1 MPKMGEAQPQ
11 ASREDLKK
19 MGEAQPQ
26 ASREDPKKMGE
37 EATVPDLTTLPR
49 LMQRN
54 AKELGDRPAI
64 REKDRGIW
72 QTWTWKQYQDQVRD
86 LALGLA
92 ALGFHRSDRLSVIG
106 DNRPRLYWAQVAAQC
121 LGGVPVPVY
130 QDSIAKE
137 LAFVWNHAECAVIVA
152 EDQEQVDKVMALK
165 AELPALRL
173 VVYDDPRGMT
183 HYKHDWL
190 RSYQSVQELGREFSA
205 KNPGYFEAEI
215 DKGKPEDVAIICY
228 TSGTTGNP
236 KGVMLT
242 HANALALADA
252 FRQADDVRPEDDA
265 LAYLPMAWA
274 GDAAYTLFLSL
285 VVGFCANCPESPETV
300 QRDLR
305 ELGPTTV
312 LAPPRIWENM
322 LTSVQVKA
330 ADAPAL
336 KRWVFERF
344 RGAAERAEILRA
356 DGKPVPMS
364 LRLACMLGNVL
375 VYTPIRDQL
384 GLRRAKWA
392 LTGGAPLGPDTFRFF
407 RSIGVNLKQ
416 VYGSTETTGLVSL
429 QPSAEANPTTAGR
442 PCPGIEVKIAERG
455 EVLVKG
461 AGVFCGYLKNDEATR
476 EVIDPEGWFH
486 TGDAG
491 FIDPRGH
498 LVIIDR
504 AKDVGSLADGS
515 PFAPQFVENKLKF
528 SPYIREAVAFGDQKP
543 FVVAM
548 IAIDM
553 NTVGNWAERRSL
565 AYTSYMD
572 LSQKPEVRELIAEEI
587 RKGNETL
594 PDAAKIRR
602 FLLLTK
608 DLEADDAEMTRTRK
622 VRRRFVAEKYASVID
637 AFYSGASEVE
647 LTTTITYEDGRQ
659 ASIQSRARIEYVEGA
674 PAHV

>member
-1 MPKMGEAQPQ
+1 MVE
-11 ASREDLKK
+11 S
-19 MGEAQPQ
+19 
-26 ASREDPKKMGE
+26 
-37 EATVPDLTTLPR
+37 TLAR
-49 LMQRN
+49 LLQRN
-54 AKELGDRPAI
+54 ARDLRDKPAI

-72 QTWTWKQYQDQVRD
+72 QTWTWRQYHDEVRD
-86 LALGLA
+86 FALGLA
-92 ALGFHRSDRLSVIG
+92 ALGFKRGERLSVIG
-106 DNRPRLYWAQVAAQC
+106 DNRPRLYWAQVAAQA

-152 EDQEQVDKVMALK
+152 EDQEQVDKVLGLR

-173 VVYDDPRGMT
+173 VVYDDSRGML
-183 HYKHDWL
+183 HYKQHDWL
-190 RSYQSVQELGREFSA
+190 RSYQSVQELGREFAA
-205 KNPGYFEAEI
+205 KNPGYFEAEVE
-215 DKGKPEDVAIICY
+215 KGKPEDVAIICY

-242 HANALALADA
+242 NANAIAIADA
-252 FRQADDVRPEDDA
+252 FRKADDVRPEDDA

-322 LTSVQVKA
+322 LTSIQVKA

-336 KRWVFERF
+336 KRWVFETF
-344 RGAAERAEILRA
+344 RAVAERAEILRA
-356 DGKPVPMS
+356 DGKPIPLA

-429 QPSAEANPTTAGR
+429 QPSDEANPTTAGR
-442 PCPGIEVKIAERG
+442 PCPGIEVKIADRG
-455 EVLVKG
+455 EVLVRG
-461 AGVFCGYLKNDEATR
+461 PVVFKGYLKNDEATR
-476 EVIDPEGWFH
+476 EVIDSDGWFR

-491 FIDPRGH
+491 FVDPRGH

-504 AKDVGSLADGS
+504 AKDVGALHDGT
-515 PFAPQFVENKLKF
+515 PFAPQFIENKLKY
-528 SPYIREAVAFGDQKP
+528 SPFIREAVAFGNERN
-543 FVVAM
+543 FVTAM
-548 IAIDM
+548 IAIDQ
-553 NTVGNWAERRSL
+553 NTVGNWAERRGI

-572 LSQKPEVRELIAEEI
+572 LSQKPEICDLIREEI

-594 PDAAKIRR
+594 PESTRIRR

-622 VRRRFVAEKYASVID
+622 VRRRFVAEKYAPVID
-637 AFYSGASEVE
+637 AFYSGGHAVE
-647 LTTTITYEDGRQ
+647 LATTITYEDGRQ
-659 ASIQSRARIEYVEGA
+659 ATLNSRVRVEDVEAKVAARV
-674 PAHV
+674 

>member
-1 MPKMGEAQPQ
+1 MTESTLARLLQKNA
-11 ASREDLKK
+11 RDL
-19 MGEAQPQ
+19 
-26 ASREDPKKMGE
+26 S
-37 EATVPDLTTLPR
+37 
-49 LMQRN
+49 
-54 AKELGDRPAI
+54 DRPAI

-72 QTWTWKQYQDQVRD
+72 QTWTWRQYHDEVRD
-86 LALGLA
+86 FALGLA
-92 ALGFHRSDRLSVIG
+92 ALGFKRGGRLSVIG
-106 DNRPRLYWAQVAAQC
+106 DNRPRLYWAQVAALS

-137 LAFVWNHAECAVIVA
+137 LAFVWSHAECSVIVA
-152 EDQEQVDKVMALK
+152 EDQEQVDKVLGLK
-165 AELPALRL
+165 DQLPALRL
-173 VVYDDPRGMT
+173 VIYDDPRGML

-190 RSYQSVQELGREFSA
+190 RSYQSVQALGREFAA

-215 DKGKPEDVAIICY
+215 EKGKPGDVAIICY

-242 HANALALADA
+242 HSNAIALAES
-252 FRQADDVRPEDDA
+252 FRKADDVRPEDDA

-322 LTSVQVKA
+322 LTAVQVKA
-330 ADAPAL
+330 ADAPAF
-336 KRWVFERF
+336 KRWIFEHF
-344 RGAAERAEILRA
+344 LSAAERAEILRA
-356 DGKPVPMS
+356 DGKPVPVS
-364 LRLACMLGNVL
+364 LRLACMIGNVL

-442 PCPGIEVKIAERG
+442 PCPGIEVKIADRG
-455 EVLVKG
+455 EVLVRGPVIFK
-461 AGVFCGYLKNDEATR
+461 GYLKNEEATR
-476 EVIDPEGWFH
+476 EVIDSDGWFR

-504 AKDVGSLADGS
+504 AKDVGALRDGT
-515 PFAPQFVENKLKF
+515 PFAPQFIENKLKF
-528 SPYIREAVAFGDQKP
+528 SPFIREAVAFGNDRA
-543 FVVAM
+543 FVAAM
-548 IAIDM
+548 IAIDL
-553 NTVGNWAERRSL
+553 NTVGNWAERRGIT
-565 AYTSYMD
+565 YTSYAD
-572 LSQKPEVRELIAEEI
+572 LSQKPEVCDVIREEI

-594 PDAAKIRR
+594 PESTRIRR

-622 VRRRFVAEKYASVID
+622 VRRRFVADKYAPVVD
-637 AFYSGASEVE
+637 AFYSAGRAVE
-647 LTTTITYEDGRQ
+647 LETAITYEDGRQ
-659 ASIQSRARIEYVEGA
+659 AVMKSRVRVEDVDA
-674 PAHV
+674 PPAAHV

>member
-1 MPKMGEAQPQ
+1 M
-11 ASREDLKK
+11 S
-19 MGEAQPQ
+19 
-26 ASREDPKKMGE
+26 
-37 EATVPDLTTLPR
+37 EATTLAR
-49 LMQRN
+49 MLRRN
-54 AKELGDRPAI
+54 ARDLRDRPAI

-72 QTWTWKQYQDQVRD
+72 QTWTWGQYYEQVRD
-86 LALGLA
+86 FALGLV
-92 ALGFHRSDRLSVIG
+92 ALGFKRGERLSVIG

-137 LAFVWNHAECAVIVA
+137 LAFVWNHAECSVIAA
-152 EDQEQVDKVMALK
+152 EDQEQVDKVLGLRDQ
-165 AELPALRL
+165 LPALRL
-173 VVYDDPRGMT
+173 VVYDDPRGLV
-183 HYKHDWL
+183 HYKHEWL
-190 RSYQSVQELGREFSA
+190 RSYQEVQELGRAFA
-205 KNPGYFEAEI
+205 ARHPHDFEAEI
-215 DKGKPEDVAIICY
+215 EKGKPEDVAIICY

-242 HANALALADA
+242 NANAIGIADA
-252 FRQADDVRPEDDA
+252 FRRAEDVRADDDA

-285 VVGFCANCPESPETV
+285 VVGFCSNCPESPETV

-322 LTSVQVKA
+322 LTGVQVKA

-344 RGAAERAEILRA
+344 RAAAERAEIRRS
-356 DGKPVPMS
+356 DGKPIPLG

-384 GLRRAKWA
+384 GLRRARWA

-442 PCPGIEVKIAERG
+442 PCPGIEVKIADRG
-455 EVLVKG
+455 EVLVRGPVIFK
-461 AGVFCGYLKNDEATR
+461 GYLKNEEATR
-476 EVIDPEGWFH
+476 EVIDPEGWFR

-491 FIDPRGH
+491 FMDPRGH

-504 AKDVGSLADGS
+504 AKDVGALRDGT
-515 PFAPQFVENKLKF
+515 PFAPQFIENKLKF
-528 SPYIREAVAFGDQKP
+528 SPFIREAVAFGNEYP
-543 FVVAM
+543 FVSAM
-548 IAIDM
+548 VAIDL
-553 NTVGNWAERRSL
+553 NTVGNWAERRGIP
-565 AYTSYMD
+565 YTSYMD
-572 LSQKPEVRELIAEEI
+572 LSQKPEVCDLIREEI

-594 PDAAKIRR
+594 PASTRIRR

-608 DLEADDAEMTRTRK
+608 VLEADDAEMTRTRK
-622 VRRRFVAEKYASVID
+622 VRRKFVAEKYASVID
-637 AFYSGASEVE
+637 AFYAGGHAVE
-647 LTTTITYEDGRQ
+647 LEASITYEDGRT
-659 ASIQSRARIEYVEGA
+659 AIMKSHVRVEDVEAETTARV
-674 PAHV
+674 

>member
-1 MPKMGEAQPQ
+1 MAE
-11 ASREDLKK
+11 
-19 MGEAQPQ
+19 
-26 ASREDPKKMGE
+26 
-37 EATVPDLTTLPR
+37 TTLAR
-49 LMQRN
+49 LLQRN
-54 AKELGDRPAI
+54 ARDRRDRPAI

-72 QTWTWKQYQDQVRD
+72 QTWTWSQYHDEVRAF
-86 LALGLA
+86 ALGLA
-92 ALGFHRSDRLSVIG
+92 ALGFKRGERLSVIG

-137 LAFVWNHAECAVIVA
+137 LAFVWNHAECSEIVA
-152 EDQEQVDKVMALK
+152 EDQEQIDKVLTLRDQ
-165 AELPALRL
+165 LPALRL
-173 VVYDDPRGMT
+173 VVYDDPRGMLQ
-183 HYKHDWL
+183 YKHDWL
-190 RSYQSVQELGREFSA
+190 RSYQAVQELGRKFAAEH
-205 KNPGYFEAEI
+205 PGYFEAEVE
-215 DKGKPEDVAIICY
+215 KGKPEDVASICY

-242 HANALALADA
+242 HANAIAIADA
-252 FRQADDVRPEDDA
+252 FRKADDVRPEDDA

-322 LTSVQVKA
+322 LTGIQVKA

-336 KRWVFERF
+336 KRWVFETF
-344 RGAAERAEILRA
+344 RAVAERAEILRA
-356 DGKPVPMS
+356 DGKPIPLA

-455 EVLVKG
+455 EVLVRGPVIFK
-461 AGVFCGYLKNDEATR
+461 GYLKNEEATR
-476 EVIDPEGWFH
+476 EVIDPDGWFH

-491 FIDPRGH
+491 FMDPRGH

-504 AKDVGSLADGS
+504 VKDVGALQDGT
-515 PFAPQFVENKLKF
+515 PFAPQFIENKLKY
-528 SPYIREAVAFGDQKP
+528 SPFVREAVAFGHERA
-543 FVVAM
+543 FVTAM
-548 IAIDM
+548 IAIDL
-553 NTVGNWAERRSL
+553 NTVGNWAERRGIP
-565 AYTSYMD
+565 YTSYMD
-572 LSQKPEVRELIAEEI
+572 LSQKPEVCELIREEI

-594 PDAAKIRR
+594 PESTRIRR

-622 VRRRFVAEKYASVID
+622 VRRRFVAEKYGSVVD
-637 AFYSGASEVE
+637 AFYSGGHAVE
-647 LTTTITYEDGRQ
+647 LAATITYEDGRQ
-659 ASIQSRARIEYVEGA
+659 ATMKSRVRVEDVEA
-674 PAHV
+674 TVVVRV